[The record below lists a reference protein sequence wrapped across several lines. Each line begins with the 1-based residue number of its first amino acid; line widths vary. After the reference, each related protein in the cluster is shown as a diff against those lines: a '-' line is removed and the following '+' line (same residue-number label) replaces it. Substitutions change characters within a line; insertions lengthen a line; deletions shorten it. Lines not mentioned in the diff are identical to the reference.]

1 MCICFIRCGI
11 KVTLFTIHMQTPKA
25 YFMPRTI
32 MVHFRCYSL
41 INHRKHFGMPPSL
54 LMIRKRY

>member
-25 YFMPRTI
+25 YFIYAPLC
-32 MVHFRCYSL
+32 VQFRCYSL

>member
-25 YFMPRTI
+25 YFTT
-32 MVHFRCYSL
+32 HHYGAF
-41 INHRKHFGMPPSL
+41 
-54 LMIRKRY
+54 

>member
-11 KVTLFTIHMQTPKA
+11 KDTLFTIHMQTPKA
-25 YFMPRTI
+25 YFIYAPLWCNLG
-32 MVHFRCYSL
+32 CYSL

>member
-25 YFMPRTI
+25 YFIYALLSKYTYTASYSFNYL
-32 MVHFRCYSL
+32 VHHPFSR
-41 INHRKHFGMPPSL
+41 
-54 LMIRKRY
+54 

>member
-25 YFMPRTI
+25 YFIYANTL
-32 MVHFRCYSL
+32 VCH
-41 INHRKHFGMPPSL
+41 L
-54 LMIRKRY
+54 LCS

>member
-25 YFMPRTI
+25 YFI
-32 MVHFRCYSL
+32 YA
-41 INHRKHFGMPPSL
+41 PSWCIL
-54 LMIRKRY
+54 GVIH

>member
-25 YFMPRTI
+25 YFYLRTI
-32 MVHFRCYSL
+32 VVQFRCYSL

>member
-25 YFMPRTI
+25 YF
-32 MVHFRCYSL
+32 VNAL
-41 INHRKHFGMPPSL
+41 
-54 LMIRKRY
+54 